1 VLADDFASTPVL
13 TVLNVT
19 AGAAALCLLLGYRTR
34 LASTATTLI
43 LITLNSLV
51 FATGKIDH
59 GILPVLAPAV
69 MAWSSCGDA
78 WSLDAAL
85 GRVRHL
91 EPERAQRRWPLAW
104 LALIVAIAMAT
115 AGLVKLHS
123 GWLDPAESS
132 SYGHALANAMLN
144 ERQTRLGGMMLRM
157 QPNVIWELTDWATII
172 VETAGLLAVW
182 RACWFRAWCVAL
194 AVLHLGVALQMDIWF
209 SSNIASYAVFV
220 PWAAVVTPVRRRMT
234 AINRVVPA
242 LTAVVVG
249 LLTVRATLV
258 WVSDTTPLITAMT
271 RSIQRAM
278 VLGAAPV
285 AVWAWIAS
293 HAARSAEARDS
304 GEAAAGSGDD
314 TPAGVG
320 TVTCR

>member
-209 SSNIASYAVFV
+209 SSNIAAYAMFA
-220 PWAAVVTPVRRRMT
+220 PWAAVIAPLQRRLH
-234 AINRVVPA
+234 AVGHVAPA
-242 LTAVVVG
+242 LTGVVVA
-249 LLTVRATLV
+249 LLTVRATLM
-258 WVSDTTPLITAMT
+258 WVFDTTPLIAVITP
-271 RSIQRAM
+271 SIQRAI
-278 VLGAAPV
+278 VLGAVPLAL
-285 AVWAWIAS
+285 WAWIAS
-293 HAARSAEARDS
+293 RRERHTT
-304 GEAAAGSGDD
+304 GG
-314 TPAGVG
+314 
-320 TVTCR
+320 

>member
-1 VLADDFASTPVL
+1 
-13 TVLNVT
+13 
-19 AGAAALCLLLGYRTR
+19 
-34 LASTATTLI
+34 
-43 LITLNSLV
+43 
-51 FATGKIDH
+51 
-59 GILPVLAPAV
+59 
-69 MAWSSCGDA
+69 
-78 WSLDAAL
+78 
-85 GRVRHL
+85 
-91 EPERAQRRWPLAW
+91 
-104 LALIVAIAMAT
+104 
-115 AGLVKLHS
+115 
-123 GWLDPAESS
+123 
-132 SYGHALANAMLN
+132 
-144 ERQTRLGGMMLRM
+144 
-157 QPNVIWELTDWATII
+157 
-172 VETAGLLAVW
+172 
-182 RACWFRAWCVAL
+182 
-194 AVLHLGVALQMDIWF
+194 
-209 SSNIASYAVFV
+209 VFV
-220 PWAAVVTPVRRRMT
+220 PWAAVVTPVRRRRT